1 MKSLKLEDG
10 MNYSIIEDPKMA
22 TAGLR
27 MRRN

>member
-10 MNYSIIEDPKMA
+10 IYHLITEDPKMT

-27 MRRN
+27 IRN